1 MVGTMR
7 KLILI
12 LLLAFVSN
20 SAMAAEHEDYYF
32 SCTGTVGVAE
42 NQSMLPLQS
51 RAITSAN
58 SKVKGSMHI
67 TDKRVTI
74 DGIPWLASEN
84 AVCENSNQVLWFN
97 SDGLSEHCSG
107 NDIYHKLGLFNKVTG
122 ILIYHEGDSLAIF
135 QCKKSKKLM
144 K

>member
-1 MVGTMR
+1 MR

-12 LLLAFVSN
+12 LLLMVVSN
-20 SAMAAEHEDYYF
+20 VVAADEDNYF
-32 SCTGTVGVAE
+32 SCSGTAGVAD

-51 RAITSAN
+51 RTITSAN

-84 AVCENSNQVLWFN
+84 AVCENSDQVLWFN
-97 SDGLSEHCSG
+97 PDGLREHCSG
-107 NDIYHKLGLFNKVTG
+107 NDIYQKLGLFNKVSG
-122 ILIYHEGDSLAIF
+122 MLIYHEGDSLAIF